1 MSALWCTRT
10 TFKRTCQNLSIRV
23 LGKVSNVIIMG
34 ERVEANQQNEVVFFF
49 NNMKTHDPDDLC
61 DHNLMGYFQSFIPS
75 STQTCIWT
83 KILDPTQVFPA
94 PLTQKYKLKYVAMHF
109 VFTFLKEWVIL
120 KSSLN
125 SSTVL

>member
-1 MSALWCTRT
+1 
-10 TFKRTCQNLSIRV
+10 
-23 LGKVSNVIIMG
+23 MG
-34 ERVEANQQNEVVFFF
+34 ERVEANQQNEVCFI
-49 NNMKTHDPDDLC
+49 KTHDPDDLC

-75 STQTCIWT
+75 STIWT

-94 PLTQKYKLKYVAMHF
+94 PLTQKYKIKYAAMHF